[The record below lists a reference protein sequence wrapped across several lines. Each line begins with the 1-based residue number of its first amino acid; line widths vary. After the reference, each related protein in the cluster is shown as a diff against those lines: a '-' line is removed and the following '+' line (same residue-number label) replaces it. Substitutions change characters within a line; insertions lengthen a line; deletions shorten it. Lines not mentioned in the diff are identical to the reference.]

1 MINITYNRNIIA
13 PRHFVIFHLLKAIVN
28 TTANNIRNNNIV
40 EQNSPSLE
48 TTTAFKLFEKLLI
61 IHGNGNL
68 EEEKNNTSICNHQI
82 NSFMTEVPI
91 I

>member
-1 MINITYNRNIIA
+1 MLNCMSNVIVINITYSRNIIP
-13 PRHFVIFHLLKAIVN
+13 PRHFVIFHLLKAIVD
-28 TTANNIRNNNIV
+28 TTANSIRNNNIV

-68 EEEKNNTSICNHQI
+68 E
-82 NSFMTEVPI
+82 
-91 I
+91 